1 MTMISL
7 GIESTAHTLGIG
19 IVDENC
25 SVLAN
30 EMSMISNSMG
40 IHPREAAN
48 HHAQVF
54 PDMVKRALK
63 KADMTMKDVD
73 LIAFSKGPG
82 LGPCLK
88 TGATGAR
95 ALALHNKIPLI
106 GVNHCIAHLEIGRK
120 TQGCDDPVML
130 YVSGGNTQVITY
142 FEGRYRVFGETLD
155 IGIGNCLDKFAREVG
170 LEFPGGPKIERYARE
185 GRKLLPLPYTI
196 KGMDVTFSGTLT
208 AALNMR
214 EKERLHDICY
224 SLQEMCFAALVET
237 AERAMAHVGKDE
249 VLLAGGVARNERLRE
264 MTSIMAKERGAR
276 FFVPDAQLC
285 VDNGA
290 MIAWTGLLMSIKTN
304 TKPKTKTKREGGE
317 EDIEMGIMDSETR
330 QNFRTDDVEV
340 FWR

>member
-1 MTMISL
+1 MTVMLSL

-25 SVLAN
+25 KVLAN
-30 EMSMISNSMG
+30 EMHTISDSKG

-48 HHAQVF
+48 HHAQHF
-54 PDMVKRALK
+54 PEMLKRALEG
-63 KADMTMKDVD
+63 ANATMKDIE
-73 LIAFSKGPG
+73 LISFSQGPG

-95 ALALHNKIPLI
+95 ALALYHNIPLM
-106 GVNHCIAHLEIGRK
+106 GVNHCIAHLEIGWK

-155 IGIGNCLDKFAREVG
+155 IGIGNCLDKFAREIG
-170 LEFPGGPKIERYARE
+170 LEFPGGPKIEKYAME
-185 GRKLLPLPYTI
+185 GRNLLPLPYTI
-196 KGMDVTFSGTLT
+196 KGMDVAFSGTLT
-208 AALNMR
+208 AALNLRER
-214 EKERLHDICY
+214 EKLEDICY
-224 SLQEMCFAALVET
+224 SLQEVCFSALTEV
-237 AERAMAHVGKDE
+237 AERAMAHVAKRD

-264 MTSIMAKERGAR
+264 MVRRMAEERGAN
-276 FFVPDAQLC
+276 FFVPDARLC

-290 MIAWTGLLMSIKTN
+290 MIAWTGLLMHRNGGKTEIN
-304 TKPKTKTKREGGE
+304 E
-317 EDIEMGIMDSETR
+317 SETR

-340 FWR
+340 YWR

>member
-1 MTMISL
+1 MISL

-25 SVLAN
+25 RVLAN

-54 PDMVKRALK
+54 PEMLKSALK
-63 KADMTMKDVD
+63 KADLSMKDMD
-73 LIAFSKGPG
+73 LIAFSQGPG

-95 ALALHNKIPLI
+95 ALALYHSIPLI
-106 GVNHCIAHLEIGRK
+106 GVNHCIAHLEVGRK
-120 TQGCDDPVML
+120 TQGCEDPVML

-170 LEFPGGPKIERYARE
+170 LEFPGGPKIERYAME
-185 GRKLLPLPYTI
+185 GRKLLPLPYTL
-196 KGMDVTFSGTLT
+196 KGMDVAFSGTLT
-208 AALNMR
+208 AALNLLGR
-214 EKERLHDICY
+214 ERLQDICY
-224 SLQEMCFAALVET
+224 SMQEVCFAALVET
-237 AERAMAHVGKDE
+237 TERAMAHVDKDE
-249 VLLAGGVARNERLRE
+249 VLLAGGVARNSRLRE
-264 MTSIMAKERGAR
+264 MTSIMANERGAK
-276 FFVPDAQLC
+276 FFVPEPKLC

-290 MIAWTGLLMSIKTN
+290 MIAWTGLLMHMN
-304 TKPKTKTKREGGE
+304 GGKMEIE
-317 EDIEMGIMDSETR
+317 ESETR

>member
-1 MTMISL
+1 MLSL

-25 SVLAN
+25 KVLAN
-30 EMSMISNSMG
+30 EMHTISNSKG

-48 HHAQVF
+48 HHAQHF
-54 PDMVKRALK
+54 PEMLKRALEG
-63 KADMTMKDVD
+63 ANATMKDIG
-73 LIAFSKGPG
+73 LIAFSQGPG

-95 ALALHNKIPLI
+95 ALALYHHIPLI

-170 LEFPGGPKIERYARE
+170 LEFPGGPKIENLARS
-185 GRKLLPLPYTI
+185 GKNLVALPYTI
-196 KGMDVTFSGTLT
+196 KGMDVAFSGTLT
-208 AALNMR
+208 AALNLR
-214 EKERLHDICY
+214 ERERLDDICY
-224 SLQEMCFAALVET
+224 SLQEVCFSALTEV
-237 AERAMAHVGKDE
+237 AERAMAHVAKSD

-264 MTSIMAKERGAR
+264 MVRRMAEERGAN
-276 FFVPDAQLC
+276 FFVPDARLC

-290 MIAWTGLLMSIKTN
+290 MIAWTGLLMHQNGGKT
-304 TKPKTKTKREGGE
+304 EISE
-317 EDIEMGIMDSETR
+317 SETR
-330 QNFRTDDVEV
+330 QNFRTDDMEV
-340 FWR
+340 YWR